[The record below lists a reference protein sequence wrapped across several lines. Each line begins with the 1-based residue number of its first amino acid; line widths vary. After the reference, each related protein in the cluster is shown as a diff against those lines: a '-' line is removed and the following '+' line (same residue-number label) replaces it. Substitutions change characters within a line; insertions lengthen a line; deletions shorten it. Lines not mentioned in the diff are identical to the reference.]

1 MIITAITTWQFLIKL
16 KVGKSFEINAYVLS
30 NISGYVIMSLLILPV
45 YLVQFNLLLAGLFS
59 FILHIDSS

>member
-30 NISGYVIMSLLILPV
+30 NISGYVIMSLLIRPV